1 MACTSNLVEASALR
15 ASSNRV
21 TDDLDWI
28 VGAWTRAYIR
38 RAAAPGGPLGPRDTG
53 VDVRYVQTPWA
64 FVDIRRPTDA
74 ARLDGTLAFGG
85 VTTRGDGAEREAHW
99 HTCVDIEWRIDEAD
113 GGAARSA
120 AAWAAADAGSPL
132 PTPDV
137 GHFTRLIESDG
148 ESSGGR
154 DDEAWIEVDPEATLE
169 EKWLHHVVGSVV
181 EGKEACHFLARR
193 RGSALL
199 VAAETQWAL
208 ADGTSGRFAAG
219 TIVRSGSGDSGDGGS
234 DATQSKRTWRIE
246 VCADDRALEG
256 TTLCLSGSAE
266 EWVALRGESREWGV
280 ASSSSAAVGDNA
292 VVFPLPLFS

>member
-1 MACTSNLVEASALR
+1 
-15 ASSNRV
+15 
-21 TDDLDWI
+21 
-28 VGAWTRAYIR
+28 
-38 RAAAPGGPLGPRDTG
+38 
-53 VDVRYVQTPWA
+53 
-64 FVDIRRPTDA
+64 
-74 ARLDGTLAFGG
+74 
-85 VTTRGDGAEREAHW
+85 
-99 HTCVDIEWRIDEAD
+99 
-113 GGAARSA
+113 
-120 AAWAAADAGSPL
+120 
-132 PTPDV
+132 
-137 GHFTRLIESDG
+137 
-148 ESSGGR
+148 
-154 DDEAWIEVDPEATLE
+154 
-169 EKWLHHVVGSVV
+169 VV

-193 RGSALL
+193 RGTALL

-219 TIVRSGSGDSGDGGS
+219 TIVRSGSGDRGDGGS